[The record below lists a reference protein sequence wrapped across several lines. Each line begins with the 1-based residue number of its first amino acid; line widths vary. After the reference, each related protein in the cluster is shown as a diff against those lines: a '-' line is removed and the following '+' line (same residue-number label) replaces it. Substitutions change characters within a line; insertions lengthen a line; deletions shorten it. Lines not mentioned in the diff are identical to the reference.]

1 MWDGKRKAVTFSYDD
16 GIVQDIRLVE
26 ILNRYGIKCTFN
38 LNSGIMGPQ
47 SAWEYKGTPVRR
59 LSPDEMKGL
68 YDGHE
73 IAVHCT
79 THANLCGLS
88 EQRLAEEILEDRKRL
103 EEQFSCRISGM
114 AYPYGAYDET
124 VVNYLRANGFAY
136 GRTVNGTGTTEL
148 PAGDL
153 LMLRPTAH
161 HDREDLFD
169 IIDRFLSGEET
180 QLLYIWG
187 HSYEFDGNHNWDRL
201 EEICRRL
208 SGREDVFYGTNRQV
222 LEQYF

>member
-1 MWDGKRKAVTFSYDD
+1 MGRKT
-16 GIVQDIRLVE
+16 
-26 ILNRYGIKCTFN
+26 
-38 LNSGIMGPQ
+38 Q
-47 SAWEYKGTPVRR
+47 S
-59 LSPDEMKGL
+59 
-68 YDGHE
+68 
-73 IAVHCT
+73 
-79 THANLCGLS
+79 
-88 EQRLAEEILEDRKRL
+88 
-103 EEQFSCRISGM
+103 
-114 AYPYGAYDET
+114 
-124 VVNYLRANGFAY
+124 
-136 GRTVNGTGTTEL
+136 
-148 PAGDL
+148 GDL